1 MEQRLIWSLGNVC
14 QCHCCPLVVLMDFWS
29 TESVTAIA
37 VVFGYKHWTFFL
49 TSAVTNYLI
58 QGLGAVML
66 KPLGCLIRLANSLK
80 LSKILS
86 FSGLCTEVCCEELL
100 LLLLIQVFSCFGW
113 RDLLYHFPP
122 VYLLEHRSLC
132 VQKDDNHL
140 VCKYFWSLIY
150 AHNMLPSS
158 VIVTSEHFR
167 VRITFQTNQQ
177 HYLYGSHGPAQTF
190 LSFAAAGRGVR
201 VHDTGTAMTGRGGV
215 GLCSTCLSLLS
226 WTDLFLQ
233 PDNSLSSFW

>member
-1 MEQRLIWSLGNVC
+1 MRRASNKTVQWFHGTRFVSMHVSSESSGGSFYLQMLQLPNQSIGTLPLNTDSFLGAKADVISGKCLSVWLLSFSSSDGFLIYRKCNR
-14 QCHCCPLVVLMDFWS
+14 
-29 TESVTAIA
+29 AIA

-49 TSAVTNYLI
+49 TSAVTDYLI
-58 QGLGAVML
+58 QGLRAVML

-150 AHNMLPSS
+150 AH
-158 VIVTSEHFR
+158 TS
-167 VRITFQTNQQ
+167 
-177 HYLYGSHGPAQTF
+177 
-190 LSFAAAGRGVR
+190 
-201 VHDTGTAMTGRGGV
+201 
-215 GLCSTCLSLLS
+215 
-226 WTDLFLQ
+226 
-233 PDNSLSSFW
+233 